1 MGTYQHS
8 VSLDVSKCKG
18 CTTCLRHCPTEA
30 IRIRDRRAVILPER
44 CIDCGE
50 CIRVCPHKAKKAN
63 YNKFDDLTKY
73 KYKIALPAPTL
84 YGQFDNLEDVDYV
97 LQGLLDLGFDDVFEV
112 SQAAELVSAY
122 TRRYLKRSD
131 VRTPIIS
138 SACPVVVRLIS
149 LRYPELCD
157 RIMPILP
164 PMEIAAILARE
175 KAHEEHPELKN
186 SDICVC
192 FISPC
197 PAKVSYVN
205 NGFPGKKS
213 NVDMVLSISDVYFA
227 LLSVMDQQ
235 KTPPPVS
242 RSGMIGIGWASS
254 GGESSA
260 IFNDH
265 YLAADGIDN
274 VIRVLDQIE
283 NGNMPN
289 LDFIELNA
297 CPGGCVGGT
306 MTVTNPYVSKARL
319 QTLRRY
325 LPVSRNWLFNNEEEG
340 SDWIPD
346 QYFFEEQTTYQ
357 PCSQLS
363 DDRSESFKMMARI
376 EAFKKRLPDI
386 DCGSCGSPTCH
397 AFAMDVVRGEAN
409 ENDCVIL
416 MKEKLENA
424 QIVKESSPDDPS

>member
-1 MGTYQHS
+1 MSTYQHS
-8 VSLDVSKCKG
+8 VSLDVTKCKG

-30 IRIRDRRAVILPER
+30 IRIRDRRAVILSER

-50 CIRVCPHKAKKAN
+50 CIRVCPHKAKKAS
-63 YNKFDDLTKY
+63 YNKFDDLSNF

-84 YGQFDNLEDVDYV
+84 YGQFDNLEDVDFV
-97 LQGLLDLGFDDVFEV
+97 LQGLLDLGFDDVYEV

-122 TRRYLKRSD
+122 TRRYLKRD
-131 VRTPIIS
+131 HLQLPIIS

-149 LRYPELCD
+149 LRYPDLCD

-205 NGFPGKKS
+205 HGFPGKKS

-242 RSGMIGIGWASS
+242 RSGMIGIGWAST

-260 IFNDH
+260 IFNDR

-274 VIRVLDQIE
+274 VMRVLDQIE

-297 CPGGCVGGT
+297 CPAGCVGGT
-306 MTVTNPYVSKARL
+306 MTVANPYVAKARL
-319 QTLRRY
+319 QSLRRY
-325 LPVSRNWLFNNEEEG
+325 LPVSRNWLFNNEKEG
-340 SDWIPD
+340 NDWIPD
-346 QYFFEEQTTYQ
+346 KYFFEEQTTYQ

-363 DDRSESFKMMARI
+363 GDRSESFKMMAQI
-376 EAFKKRLPDI
+376 EEFKKLLPDI

-397 AFAMDVVRGEAN
+397 TFAMDVIRGHARPE
-409 ENDCVIL
+409 DCVIL
-416 MKEKLENA
+416 MKEKLEKEQNA
-424 QIVKESSPDDPS
+424 KE